1 MFARSVAKYVVV
13 SSRSRSSDLPRSVLL
28 KNASIGV
35 VTPVARNMATLREIE
50 MRLKSIKNIEKIT
63 KTMKTVAS
71 SKLPKASR
79 NMAQAKV
86 YGETSDEL
94 FKNAET
100 KQGEGKTLFIV
111 ASSDK
116 GLCGGVHSQLSKATR
131 RAMANSPD
139 SDIVILG
146 DKCKA
151 QLQRQVP
158 EHIVMS
164 FNQIGKEVPTFQ
176 DAQAIA
182 DLIIKTG
189 KEYEKIEVIYNKY
202 VSGISYEPET
212 IHAFSQEAFKNSPN
226 FAAYEI
232 EDDVLANLAEFT
244 FANSI
249 YWALAEGHA
258 CELSA
263 RRNAMDNASKNAADM
278 IERFTIQY
286 NRTRQAVITT
296 GLVDIV
302 TGKYQRITEA
312 RLKAD
317 YVKVPWRWSKSTKY
331 IPDAPVHQDRS
342 KFK

>member
-1 MFARSVAKYVVV
+1 
-13 SSRSRSSDLPRSVLL
+13 
-28 KNASIGV
+28 
-35 VTPVARNMATLREIE
+35 

-79 NMAQAKV
+79 AMAQAKI

-100 KQGEGKTLFIV
+100 KQGDGKTLFIV

-131 RAMANSPD
+131 RAMAASGDNTA
-139 SDIVILG
+139 DIVILG

-151 QLQRQVP
+151 QLQRQTP
-158 EHIVMS
+158 ENIIMS
-164 FNQIGKEVPTFQ
+164 FNQVGKEVPTFQ

-182 DLIIKTG
+182 DLIIKNG

-202 VSGISYEPET
+202 VSGISYEPDT
-212 IHAFSQEAFKNSPN
+212 IHAFSQDAFKNSPN

-249 YWALAEGHA
+249 YWALVEGHA

-263 RRNAMDNASKNAADM
+263 RRNAMDNASKNAGEM
-278 IERFTIQY
+278 IDKFTIQY

-302 TGKYQRITEA
+302 VCLLPSLVSSMTNWTDWCHGLGVRVQNA
-312 RLKAD
+312 R
-317 YVKVPWRWSKSTKY
+317 R
-331 IPDAPVHQDRS
+331 
-342 KFK
+342 F

>member
-1 MFARSVAKYVVV
+1 MFARGVG
-13 SSRSRSSDLPRSVLL
+13 RSAVL
-28 KNASIGV
+28 NNVPIMA
-35 VTPVARNMATLREIE
+35 TPVARNMATLREIE

-79 NMAQAKV
+79 AMAQAQI
-86 YGETSDEL
+86 YGQTSEEL

-100 KQGEGKTLFIV
+100 KQGEGKVLYII

-131 RAMANSPD
+131 RAVQEDAD
-139 SDIVILG
+139 ADIVVLG
-146 DKCKA
+146 DRCKA
-151 QLQRQVP
+151 QLGRQVP
-158 EHIVMS
+158 ENIIMS

-176 DAQAIA
+176 DAAAIA
-182 DLIIKTG
+182 DLIIKNG

-202 VSGISYEPET
+202 VSGISYEPAT
-212 IHAFSQEAFKNSPN
+212 IHAFSQDAFKNSPN

-249 YWALAEGHA
+249 YWALVEGHA

-263 RRNAMDNASKNAADM
+263 RRNAMDNASKNAGEM
-278 IERFTIQY
+278 IEKFTIQY

-302 TGKYQRITEA
+302 TGAMALE
-312 RLKAD
+312 
-317 YVKVPWRWSKSTKY
+317 
-331 IPDAPVHQDRS
+331 
-342 KFK
+342 

>member
-1 MFARSVAKYVVV
+1 
-13 SSRSRSSDLPRSVLL
+13 
-28 KNASIGV
+28 
-35 VTPVARNMATLREIE
+35 

-79 NMAQAKV
+79 MMNQAKV

-100 KQGEGKTLFIV
+100 KEGEGKTLYIV

-131 RAMANSPD
+131 RALVDHKDAD
-139 SDIVILG
+139 VVILG

-151 QLQRQVP
+151 QLSRQTP
-158 EHIVMS
+158 DNILMT

-189 KEYEKIEVIYNKY
+189 NSYEKIEVIYNKY
-202 VSGISYEPET
+202 VSGIAYEPAT
-212 IHAFSQEAFKNSPN
+212 INAFSQEAFKNSPN

-232 EDDVLANLAEFT
+232 EDDVLANLSEFT

-249 YWALAEGHA
+249 YWALVEGHA

-263 RRNAMDNASKNAADM
+263 RRNAMDNASKNAGEM
-278 IERFTIQY
+278 IDKFTITY

-302 TGKYQRITEA
+302 TGAMALEG
-312 RLKAD
+312 
-317 YVKVPWRWSKSTKY
+317 
-331 IPDAPVHQDRS
+331 
-342 KFK
+342 

>member
-1 MFARSVAKYVVV
+1 
-13 SSRSRSSDLPRSVLL
+13 
-28 KNASIGV
+28 
-35 VTPVARNMATLREIE
+35 MATLREIE

-79 NMAQAKV
+79 AMAQAKV
-86 YGETSDEL
+86 YGETSEEL

-100 KQGEGKTLFIV
+100 KQGEGKTLYIV

-131 RAMANSPD
+131 RALENNS
-139 SDIVILG
+139 SADIVILG
-146 DKCKA
+146 DKAKA
-151 QLQRQVP
+151 QLSRQAP
-158 EHIVMS
+158 ENIVMS
-164 FNQIGKEVPTFQ
+164 FNQVGKEVPTFQ

-182 DLIIKTG
+182 DLVIKSG
-189 KEYEKIEVIYNKY
+189 KEYEKIEIIYNKY
-202 VSGISYEPET
+202 VSGISYEPAT

-249 YWALAEGHA
+249 YWALVEGHA

-263 RRNAMDNASKNAADM
+263 RRNAMDNASKNAGEM
-278 IERFTIQY
+278 IDRFTITY

-302 TGKYQRITEA
+302 TGA
-312 RLKAD
+312 M
-317 YVKVPWRWSKSTKY
+317 
-331 IPDAPVHQDRS
+331 
-342 KFK
+342 